1 MNTLEKFRIMVQLAL
16 VDQEFEAAERKF
28 INELAQL
35 NNISLQELDTLI
47 QKELENKGLETTFQ
61 VPMDFTSKIEILAD
75 MVKVMKADG
84 KVFLSEI
91 KFCEM
96 IAKMFGFK
104 EKSIGVLSEMI
115 HKDPMVATNWSSV
128 EHKMKK
134 LTV

>member
-1 MNTLEKFRIMVQLAL
+1 MKTLEKFRIMVQLAI
-16 VDQEFEAAERKF
+16 VDQEFEAAEHKF
-28 INELAQL
+28 ISELAQL
-35 NNISLQELDTLI
+35 NNISSDQLESLI
-47 QKELENKGLETTFQ
+47 QEELEKKGLETTFE
-61 VPMDFTSKIEILAD
+61 VPLDFNSKIEILAD

-128 EHKMKK
+128 ERKMKK